1 MDVSLTSLVIWL
13 LVGLVAGWL
22 AGEIWRGRGYG
33 AWGNILL
40 GIVGAIVGGLLLGAL
55 GVDPGGFLGEVV
67 QALIG
72 ALVVLALA
80 GVLRENRVV
89 RR

>member
-1 MDVSLTSLVIWL
+1 MVFEISLSTLIIWAL
-13 LVGLVAGWL
+13 IGLIAGWL
-22 AGEIWRGRGYG
+22 AGEITKGSGFG
-33 AWGNILL
+33 LIGNIVI
-40 GIVGAIVGGLLLGAL
+40 GIVGAILGGVLLESIL

-72 ALVVLALA
+72 ALVLLAL
-80 GVLRENRVV
+80 LSLV